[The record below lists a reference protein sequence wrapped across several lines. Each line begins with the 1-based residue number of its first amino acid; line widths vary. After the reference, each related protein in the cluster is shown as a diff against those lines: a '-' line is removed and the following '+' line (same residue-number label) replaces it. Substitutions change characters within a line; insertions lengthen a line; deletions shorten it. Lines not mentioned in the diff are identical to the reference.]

1 VSRLTGPSPALGVS
15 RRDGLA
21 RSAIVLT
28 FLAGVSHLLG
38 FVRDAVI
45 VAVFG
50 VSAQVDAY
58 LVAQGVMN
66 LVLGL
71 IAGAVA
77 KALVPAVSRSVDA
90 GDTANTRRVVQ
101 TVLTATILILVAGSA
116 VMYVAARQVVTVL
129 SPGFDPETADLAM
142 KLTRIVLVA
151 TVFIA
156 GTNILAAA
164 AQAHRRFA
172 WSGSQGISFNLVMI
186 AAAGWF
192 GGHFGIEAL
201 AVGFVVGSALRLV
214 LQLPAVRLM
223 RLRLRPALSLQDPG
237 VREVAALV
245 PALIVSSAITN
256 VNTLVD
262 RAVGSTQDEGTIAA
276 LSLGWRVVSLA
287 DSLLVAAF
295 ATVLFP
301 AFSVLSGTDARQK
314 LRQVTAKS
322 VGVLLVVVCP
332 IVAMLTAASTP
343 VVQLLFSRGA
353 FDGRAISMTALAV
366 SAYAVALIG
375 LAVRNVMARTSLAVG
390 DSRSLVTTA
399 ACAMVINV
407 VGDLTLGLKLGIV
420 GLAASTSV
428 SVLFAAVMLSI
439 LLARRHN
446 AVDLASLGRTL
457 LAIGSATACAAVAT
471 RAALWLWT
479 SVGPQLEPGWLSAL
493 AAGAVATTACMLAY
507 LTVVSLLRVP
517 AARQVHE
524 TLMMLL
530 RRTGQP

>member
-1 VSRLTGPSPALGVS
+1 MS
-15 RRDGLA
+15 RRAGLA
-21 RSAIVLT
+21 RSAVVLIS
-28 FLAGVSHLLG
+28 LAGVSQLLG

-50 VSAQVDAY
+50 ISAQVDAY

-77 KALVPAVSRSVDA
+77 KALVPTVSRSVDA
-90 GDTANTRRVVQ
+90 GDTGRTRRVVQ
-101 TVLTATILILVAGSA
+101 TVLTATILILVTGSA
-116 VMYVAARQVVTVL
+116 LMYVAARQVVAVL
-129 SPGFDPETADLAM
+129 SPGFDPETADQAV

-201 AVGFVVGSALRLV
+201 AVGFVVGSAVRLG
-214 LQLPAVRLM
+214 LQLPVVRQMGLT
-223 RLRLRPALSLQDPG
+223 LRPALRLRDPG
-237 VREVAALV
+237 VREVAVLV

-262 RAVGSTQDEGTIAA
+262 RAVGSTHDEGTIAA
-276 LSLGWRVVSLA
+276 LNLGWRVVTLA
-287 DSLLVAAF
+287 DTLLVAAF
-295 ATVLFP
+295 AAVIFP
-301 AFSVLSGTDARQK
+301 AFSVLGGIESRRE
-314 LRQVTAKS
+314 LRQATAKS
-322 VGVLLVVVCP
+322 VGVLLVVICP
-332 IVAMLTAASTP
+332 IVAVLIVASTP
-343 VVQLLFSRGA
+343 VVRLLFGRGA
-353 FDGRAISMTALAV
+353 FDGRAVSMTALAV

-375 LAVRNVMARTSLAVG
+375 LAIRNVMARTSLAVG

-399 ACAMVINV
+399 SCAMVINV
-407 VGDLTLGLKLGIV
+407 IGDVTLGLKLGIV
-420 GLAASTSV
+420 GLAASTSA

-439 LLARRHN
+439 LLARRHD
-446 AVDLASLGRTL
+446 AVDLGGLGRTL
-457 LAIGSATACAAVAT
+457 AAIGSATACAAVVAWG
-471 RAALWLWT
+471 ALRLWT
-479 SVGPQLEPGWLSAL
+479 AYSPQPEPEWLSAL
-493 AAGAVATTACMLAY
+493 AATGVATTACLLTYLA
-507 LTVVSLLRVP
+507 VVALLRVP
-517 AARQVHE
+517 AAHHLHE
-524 TLMMLL
+524 TLLMLI
-530 RRTGQP
+530 RRTGRP